1 MSARMTVRLWVVALG
16 VACLTACYQPKPV
29 VHAVLQISA
38 DGAYTFQGKPVNQ
51 ADLAATLVQAHASEP
66 SLMVELRPAT
76 GMAMAPIDFAV
87 QAVKASNARLSF
99 SREPVDLTKVPGA
112 LKGAAAE

>member
-1 MSARMTVRLWVVALG
+1 MSLRVALRG
-16 VACLTACYQPKPV
+16 WVALLCAACLTACYQPKPV
-29 VHAVLQISA
+29 VHAVLQIGA
-38 DGAYTFQGKPVNQ
+38 DGSYTVQDTPVDKAN
-51 ADLAATLVQAHASEP
+51 LATTLVQAHEREP

-76 GMAMAPIDFAV
+76 GMAMPPIDFAL